1 MNCLKGY
8 EYSRKHGKQGPYL
21 CELYIPAE
29 EAYRQTENTANNPT
43 ILGSNKCHGL
53 PGGSDSKASARNAG
67 DLGSIPGSGR
77 SAGEGNGN
85 PLQYSCLENSTDGT
99 AWWAK
104 VHGVAESDTTEQLHW
119 LNKCYEEK

>member
-67 DLGSIPGSGR
+67 DLGSIPHEIFQTR
-77 SAGEGNGN
+77 A
-85 PLQYSCLENSTDGT
+85 LEWGAIAFSVLT
-99 AWWAK
+99 
-104 VHGVAESDTTEQLHW
+104 V
-119 LNKCYEEK
+119 